1 MSAYLGFSE
10 AWGRLSELE
19 DKNLKPEHFRRHD
32 KAGQSMNNY
41 LLFTCGANMYVLLT
55 GLGVLRES
63 VRQYFWVFPGR
74 CFQSTWESIGG
85 V

>member
-1 MSAYLGFSE
+1 
-10 AWGRLSELE
+10 
-19 DKNLKPEHFRRHD
+19 
-32 KAGQSMNNY
+32 MNNY

-74 CFQSTWESIGG
+74 CFQSTWWSQLVGLKKKRKINPQH
-85 V
+85 